1 MNVIKLEFSLKQ
13 ITPMIHFQNENG
25 ATIRAT
31 ELKPKLDRFIL
42 LWMAYE
48 NNKVKCNEQKIDSET
63 EILKKIVKEKDYDN
77 WIIDEK
83 HIALNYKMR
92 IKAED
97 QNRNM
102 DLLNYSN
109 KGQKYLGNA
118 NYILDNRNKDEED
131 KYVSTF
137 SKKILVKIFCFDELL
152 ADKIIELLPI
162 LIDLTAF
169 GLQQSKGYGNFRVD
183 EIFKENKKQQY
194 KPDIE
199 RNYIKLLKNFNTI
212 NNNVL
217 VYKLELDKEKNDK
230 INADYAVALNA
241 IAEYNRFLKSGLRLD
256 GIYIPSVIM
265 KKYFK
270 QNGYNIINEKKAMKQ
285 KLHLAKYNIENLT
298 HHDNKK
304 IINNYDFSDS
314 GKIYYTRGLL
324 GFAQLYQFSLCIKK
338 NHDKFDIIPRY
349 KNGKEKKAFWKVFDV
364 KGKIGKEEISRFP
377 SPLHYHVSE
386 NYKEIYIIVN
396 NNSLISLQNENP
408 IITFKEKYAKEEKQ
422 RKTFKKDKKEQVEY
436 VQFTAKLPDTKKFD
450 FESFFKVAGL
460 DTILFMANVKNKFNE
475 IYEGEYFLTKLEDNQ
490 NER

>member
-1 MNVIKLEFSLKQ
+1 MV
-13 ITPMIHFQNENG
+13 T
-25 ATIRAT
+25 
-31 ELKPKLDRFIL
+31 IL
-42 LWMAYE
+42 LM
-48 NNKVKCNEQKIDSET
+48 
-63 EILKKIVKEKDYDN
+63 
-77 WIIDEK
+77 
-83 HIALNYKMR
+83 
-92 IKAED
+92 
-97 QNRNM
+97 
-102 DLLNYSN
+102 
-109 KGQKYLGNA
+109 
-118 NYILDNRNKDEED
+118 
-131 KYVSTF
+131 
-137 SKKILVKIFCFDELL
+137 
-152 ADKIIELLPI
+152 
-162 LIDLTAF
+162 
-169 GLQQSKGYGNFRVD
+169 
-183 EIFKENKKQQY
+183 
-194 KPDIE
+194 
-199 RNYIKLLKNFNTI
+199 
-212 NNNVL
+212 
-217 VYKLELDKEKNDK
+217 
-230 INADYAVALNA
+230 
-241 IAEYNRFLKSGLRLD
+241 
-256 GIYIPSVIM
+256 
-265 KKYFK
+265 
-270 QNGYNIINEKKAMKQ
+270 KKAMKQ

-338 NHDKFDIIPRY
+338 IMINLILFLVIKM
-349 KNGKEKKAFWKVFDV
+349 EKRKSFWKVFDV

-422 RKTFKKDKKEQVEY
+422 RKTYKKDKKEQVEY